1 MLYTQS
7 HRINQMTERFS
18 HFILK
23 PVSSLRFGLFCTKFL
38 LKIDRYWMATRRCTS
53 FWTFSMRDSFY
64 FIQYFINESID
75 CKSFGIDSVLSLE
88 REKKSN
94 YGLNTRSVGISRK
107 KILYFCLAVVDAI
120 ADHCCSQSHS
130 INHAMNNGN

>member
-1 MLYTQS
+1 MYTQS

-75 CKSFGIDSVLSLE
+75 CKSFGIDSVRLVFGK
-88 REKKSN
+88 EKKIK
-94 YGLNTRSVGISRK
+94 LRSLHEKCRYLSKK
-107 KILYFCLAVVDAI
+107 KIVFLSRRCWC
-120 ADHCCSQSHS
+120 HCRSLLQSKPQHKPRYE
-130 INHAMNNGN
+130 